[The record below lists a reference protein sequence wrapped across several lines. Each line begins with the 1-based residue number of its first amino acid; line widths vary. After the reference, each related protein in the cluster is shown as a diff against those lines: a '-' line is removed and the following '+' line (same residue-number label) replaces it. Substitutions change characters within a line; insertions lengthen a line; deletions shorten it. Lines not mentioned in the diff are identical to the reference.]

1 MRTSYYICEALDD
14 HKPNNLEALQYK
26 VIKNINQYK
35 EYCHLQ
41 EEIVMIKKK
50 TRQQQDTIEL
60 LTLLIE
66 KWDEEHN
73 TISDADPVELL
84 DYLMK
89 ENKLKAVDLAGE
101 LAVSKSLVSDILHY
115 RRGLSRDIIRKLA
128 NRFKVSQELFN
139 KPYKLVSRTNS
150 HLKDASVMNTRKKI
164 STAV

>member
-1 MRTSYYICEALDD
+1 M
-14 HKPNNLEALQYK
+14 EALQYK

-35 EYCHLQ
+35 EYCNLL

-73 TISDADPVELL
+73 TFSGADPVELL
-84 DYLMK
+84 TYLMK
-89 ENKLKAVDLAGE
+89 ENKLKAVDLAGK
-101 LAVSKSLVSDILHY
+101 LAVSKSLVSDIMHY
-115 RRGLSRDIIRKLA
+115 RRGLSGDIIRKLA

-139 KPYKLVSRTNS
+139 KPYKLIYNYGTSLWGR
-150 HLKDASVMNTRKKI
+150 
-164 STAV
+164 

>member
-1 MRTSYYICEALDD
+1 M
-14 HKPNNLEALQYK
+14 EALQYK

-35 EYCHLQ
+35 EYCNLL

-73 TISDADPVELL
+73 TFSDADPVELL

-101 LAVSKSLVSDILHY
+101 LAVGKSLVSDILHY

-128 NRFKVSQELFN
+128 TRFKVSQELFN
-139 KPYKLVSRTNS
+139 KPYKLVSPVNS
-150 HLKDASVMNTRKKI
+150 HLKDASVMNTRKKL
-164 STAV
+164 SKAV

>member
-1 MRTSYYICEALDD
+1 M
-14 HKPNNLEALQYK
+14 EALQYK
-26 VIKNINQYK
+26 VIKTITQYK
-35 EYCHLQ
+35 EYCNLL
-41 EEIVMIKKK
+41 EEVTMIKKK
-50 TRQQQDTIEL
+50 TRQQQDPIDL

-73 TISDADPVELL
+73 TFSEADPVELL

-89 ENKLKAVDLAGE
+89 ENKLKAVDLARE

-139 KPYKLVSRTNS
+139 KPYKLISPVNS
-150 HLKDASVMNTRKKI
+150 HLKDASVMNTKKRL